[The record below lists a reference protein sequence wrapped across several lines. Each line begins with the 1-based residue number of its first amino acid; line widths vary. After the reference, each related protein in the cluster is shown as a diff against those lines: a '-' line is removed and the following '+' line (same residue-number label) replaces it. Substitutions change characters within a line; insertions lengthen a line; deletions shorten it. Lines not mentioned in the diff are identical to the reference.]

1 MIFVFLVICRIKF
14 GLWKLII
21 QSRCGNRRTS
31 DFLPFLKKVNKKYD
45 FFSISIN
52 KLIENDNFFLGNRWI
67 SDWILKAHYS
77 LFYELADNKKFSY
90 QVIGYNRF

>member
-31 DFLPFLKKVNKKYD
+31 DFLPFLKKVN
-45 FFSISIN
+45 N
-52 KLIENDNFFLGNRWI
+52 KLIENDNFFWEIDG
-67 SDWILKAHYS
+67 
-77 LFYELADNKKFSY
+77 F
-90 QVIGYNRF
+90 QIGY